1 MCRLVGWVSS
11 EPVTMRDLLGDAAVE
26 RLLHLST
33 VHCHGWGAAWREDD
47 TLVVRRSQTQASN
60 DPDFLDVVDSLR
72 ATAAIVHL
80 RLGTPG
86 FDRQLDDTHPFT
98 DGTWALA
105 HNGAVAPSDR
115 VDALLPQDSTRVPQG
130 TTDSERWFL
139 ALLHEFERI
148 DDQSAAHGRLATAV
162 ASVVDR
168 AERSGLRCSSW
179 NSLLLGPQA
188 LYVVNHHDAAW
199 QPGSIPVWPDSPP
212 GEASCWPPYFDL
224 RMREADAA
232 RLVVSSG
239 VVDDP
244 DGWDLLPNG
253 SVLRLD
259 FDDPAAA
266 LAAIPGSALSPA
278 VQRA

>member
-11 EPVTMRDLLGDAAVE
+11 EPVTMRELLGDAAVE
-26 RLLHLST
+26 RLLYLSA
-33 VHCHGWGAAWREDD
+33 VHCHGWGAAWREDAS
-47 TLVVRRSQTQASN
+47 LIVRRSQTQASN
-60 DPDFLDVVDSLR
+60 DPDFLEVIDSLR
-72 ATAAIVHL
+72 TTAAIVHL

-115 VDALLPQDSTRVPQG
+115 VDALLPQDSPLIPQG

-139 ALLHEFERI
+139 ALLHEFERT
-148 DDQSAAHGRLATAV
+148 DERPEAHDRLAAAV
-162 ASVVDR
+162 AAVVDR

-179 NSLLLGPQA
+179 NSLLLGPHA

-212 GEASCWPPYFDL
+212 DEASCWPPYFDL
-224 RMREADAA
+224 RMRESDGA

-244 DGWDLLPNG
+244 DGWELLPNA

-259 FDDPAAA
+259 FSTGGSQHAEIAVPA
-266 LAAIPGSALSPA
+266 SRS
-278 VQRA
+278 